1 MDGKHVVITGATAG
15 IGQAS
20 AIALAKSGARITLVA
35 RSQKK
40 AENTL
45 TEIKAAS
52 GRDDH
57 RYVIANFSS
66 LESVRKGA
74 EEILSWGD
82 KIDVLQNNAGFAGSE
97 RRETVDGFEENF
109 AVNHL
114 APFLLTGMLLPLILN
129 EGSRIVNVGSHSY
142 SFVKGMKFDD
152 LQSKNG
158 FKPLKVYSHSKLANN
173 LFTIELADRLK
184 SRGVTCNVLH
194 PGTVNTNLGAQDTG
208 FVASTVKFLTKYVP
222 ILFKTPEQGAATS
235 NYLCQSDEV
244 ANVTGKYFVD
254 CKQVQPKPWGED
266 MEAAKLLW
274 KLSEEMTGFI
284 YQKLEPSTNS

>member
-1 MDGKHVVITGATAG
+1 MNGKHVVITGATAG

-20 AIALAKSGARITLVA
+20 AIALAKSGAKVTLVA
-35 RSQKK
+35 RSQEK
-40 AENTL
+40 AEHTL
-45 TEIKAAS
+45 KELSDGS
-52 GRDDH
+52 GRSDH

-66 LESVRKGA
+66 LDSVRKGA

-82 KIDVLQNNAGFAGSE
+82 NIDVLQNNAGYAGSE
-97 RRETVDGFEENF
+97 RRETVDGFEETF

-114 APFLLTGMLLPLILN
+114 APFLLTGILLPSILN

-152 LQSKNG
+152 LQSKKS

-173 LFTIELADRLK
+173 LFTIELAERLK
-184 SRGVTCNVLH
+184 SHGVTCNVLH
-194 PGTVNTNLGAQDTG
+194 PGTVNTNLGTQDPG
-208 FVASTVKFLTKYVP
+208 LVAYTVKFLTKYLPV
-222 ILFKTPEQGAATS
+222 LFKTPEQGAATS

-244 ANVTGKYFVD
+244 SNVTGKYFVN

-266 MEAAKLLW
+266 MVSAKRLW
-274 KLSEEMTGFI
+274 KLSEEMTGFT
-284 YQKLEPSTNS
+284 YPAL

>member
-1 MDGKHVVITGATAG
+1 MKMNGKHVVITGATAG

-35 RSQKK
+35 RSQQK

-45 TEIKAAS
+45 AVIKAAS

-57 RYVIANFSS
+57 RFVIADFSS

-82 KIDVLQNNAGFAGSE
+82 KIDVLQNNAGYAAPE
-97 RRETVDGFEENF
+97 WRETIDGFEENF

-114 APFLLTGMLLPLILN
+114 APFLLTGILLPLVLN

-142 SFVKGMKFDD
+142 SFVKKGMNFDD

-158 FKPLKVYSHSKLANN
+158 FSPLKTYSHSKLANN
-173 LFTIELADRLK
+173 LFTIALAERLK
-184 SRGVTCNVLH
+184 PHGVTCNVLH
-194 PGTVNTNLGAQDTG
+194 PGTVSTKLGTEGSG
-208 FVASTVKFLTKYVP
+208 FVISATKFLNKVAP
-222 ILFKTPEQGAATS
+222 FLFKTPEQGAATS

-244 ANVTGKYFVD
+244 ANITGKYFVN

-266 MEAAKLLW
+266 MEAAKRLW
-274 KLSEEMTGFI
+274 NLSEEMVSFT
-284 YQKLEPSTNS
+284 YPKL

>member
-1 MDGKHVVITGATAG
+1 MNMKGKHVVITGATGG

-20 AIALAKSGARITLVA
+20 AIALAKYGARITFVA
-35 RSQKK
+35 RNQQK

-45 TEIKAAS
+45 AEIKAVS

-57 RYVIANFSS
+57 RYVLADFSS

-74 EEILSWGD
+74 EEILSWGE
-82 KIDVLQNNAGFAGSE
+82 KIDVLQNNAGYGAPE

-114 APFLLTGMLLPLILN
+114 APFLLTGILLPLILN

-142 SFVKGMKFDD
+142 SFVKKGMNFDD

-158 FKPLKVYSHSKLANN
+158 FAPLRVYSHSKLANN

-184 SRGVTCNVLH
+184 SHGVTCNVLH
-194 PGTVNTNLGAQDTG
+194 PGTVSTNLGAEGSG
-208 FVASTVKFLTKYVP
+208 FVATTVKILNKFAPFL
-222 ILFKTPEQGAATS
+222 LKTPEQGAATS

-244 ANVTGKYFVD
+244 ANVTGKYFVN

-266 MEAAKLLW
+266 MEAARRLW

-284 YQKLEPSTNS
+284 YPKL

>member
-1 MDGKHVVITGATAG
+1 MDGKHVVITGATGG

-35 RSQKK
+35 RSQEK

-45 TEIKAAS
+45 REIKAVS

-66 LESVRKGA
+66 LDSVRKGA

-82 KIDVLQNNAGFAGSE
+82 KIDVLQNNAGYAAPE

-114 APFLLTGMLLPLILN
+114 APFLLTGLLLPLILN

-152 LQSKNG
+152 LQSTNG
-158 FKPLKVYSHSKLANN
+158 FRPLKTYSYSKLANN
-173 LFTIELADRLK
+173 LFTIEIANRLK
-184 SRGVTCNVLH
+184 SHGVTCNVLH
-194 PGTVNTNLGAQDTG
+194 PGTVNTNLGAEGTG
-208 FVASTVKFLTKYVP
+208 IVISIVKFLNKYAP
-222 ILFKTPEQGAATS
+222 ALFKTPEQGAATS

-244 ANVTGKYFVD
+244 ANVTGKYFVN

-266 MEAAKLLW
+266 MEAAKRLW
-274 KLSEEMTGFI
+274 TLSEEMTGFT
-284 YQKLEPSTNS
+284 YQEL

>member
-1 MDGKHVVITGATAG
+1 MNMDGKHVVITGATAG

-20 AIALAKSGARITLVA
+20 AIALAKSGAKITFLA
-35 RSQKK
+35 RSQSK

-45 TEIKAAS
+45 AEIKAAS
-52 GRDDH
+52 GRDHH
-57 RYVIANFSS
+57 RYVIADFSS

-74 EEILSWGD
+74 EEILSWGE
-82 KIDVLQNNAGFAGSE
+82 KIDVLQNNAGYAASE

-114 APFLLTGMLLPLILN
+114 APFLLTGILLPLILN
-129 EGSRIVNVGSHSY
+129 KGSRIVNVGSHSY
-142 SFVKGMKFDD
+142 SFVKGMNFDD

-158 FKPLKVYSHSKLANN
+158 YKPLKVYSYSKLANN
-173 LFTIELADRLK
+173 LFTVELADRLK
-184 SRGVTCNVLH
+184 AHGVTCNVLH
-194 PGTVNTNLGAQDTG
+194 PGTVNTSLGTQDKG
-208 FVASTVKFLTKYVP
+208 FVASTVKFLTKYAP
-222 ILFKTPEQGAATS
+222 FLFKTPEQGAATS

-266 MEAAKLLW
+266 MEAAKRLW
-274 KLSEEMTGFI
+274 TLSEEMTGFT
-284 YQKLEPSTNS
+284 YQTL

>member
-1 MDGKHVVITGATAG
+1 MNLNGKHVVITGATAG

-20 AIALAKSGARITLVA
+20 AIALAKAGARITLVA
-35 RSQKK
+35 RSQQK
-40 AENTL
+40 AEDTL
-45 TEIKAAS
+45 SEIKAVS

-57 RYVIANFSS
+57 RYAIADFSS

-82 KIDVLQNNAGFAGSE
+82 KIDILQNNAGYAAPE

-114 APFLLTGMLLPLILN
+114 APFLLTGILLPLISN

-142 SFVKGMKFDD
+142 SFVKKGMNFDD
-152 LQSKNG
+152 LQSKNN
-158 FKPLKVYSHSKLANN
+158 FAPLKTYSHSKLANN

-184 SRGVTCNVLH
+184 SQGVTCNVLH
-194 PGTVNTNLGAQDTG
+194 PGTVSTKLGTEGSG
-208 FVASTVKFLTKYVP
+208 FVILATKFLNKVAP
-222 ILFKTPEQGAATS
+222 FLFKTPEQGAATS

-244 ANVTGKYFVD
+244 ANVTGKYFAD

-266 MEAAKLLW
+266 MQAAKRLW
-274 KLSEEMTGFI
+274 AMSEEMTGFT
-284 YQKLEPSTNS
+284 YPQL